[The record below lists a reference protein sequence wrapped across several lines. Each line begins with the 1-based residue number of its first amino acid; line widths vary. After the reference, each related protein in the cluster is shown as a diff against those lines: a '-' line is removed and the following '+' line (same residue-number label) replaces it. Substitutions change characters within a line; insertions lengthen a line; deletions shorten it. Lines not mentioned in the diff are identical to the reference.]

1 MLAFD
6 LTRAETMGDTPLR
19 TACLHGNTA
28 QAIRLIESNADLETP
43 TWFLSTPLHAA
54 SVGGHCDIIAA
65 LVQANVELEATDS
78 LGETALC
85 HASKY
90 SSAAVR
96 FLIKSCASVDHRASY
111 GHTPLFFACNAGR
124 RGNLPA
130 LKVLLAAGADRTGL
144 QNYGY
149 SAAITQTLADAAAP
163 WSPGRH
169 FLRGFPAR
177 SAIKTLLLVGL
188 RRYLPAWPVVMIH
201 IN

>member
-1 MLAFD
+1 
-6 LTRAETMGDTPLR
+6 MGDSPLFA
-19 TACLHGNTA
+19 ACLHGNTA
-28 QAIRLIESNADLETP
+28 EAIRLIESNADLEINNSND
-43 TWFLSTPLHAA
+43 LTPLIVAGA
-54 SVGGHCDIIAA
+54 RGHCDIIVA
-65 LVQANVELEATDS
+65 LVQANAELEATDRR
-78 LGETALC
+78 GATALC
-85 HASKY
+85 YASKC
-90 SSAAVR
+90 SAAGLQT
-96 FLIKSCASVDHRASY
+96 LIKSHANVDHRASY
-111 GHTPLFFACNAGR
+111 GHTPLLFAGR

-144 QNYGY
+144 KNYGY

-201 IN
+201 IIHIN